1 MNIIKNKTMKE
12 LTGITQSEQNFRDLH
27 QELIDLKMHSF
38 ADRIAAAFYANA
50 TERFQAGIDTASNIY
65 QKN

>member
-1 MNIIKNKTMKE
+1 MKE

-50 TERFQAGIDTASNIY
+50 TERFQAGLNAATNIHT
-65 QKN
+65 KKK

>member
-1 MNIIKNKTMKE
+1 M
-12 LTGITQSEQNFRDLH
+12 
-27 QELIDLKMHSF
+27 DLKLYSF

>member
-1 MNIIKNKTMKE
+1 MKE
-12 LTGITQSEQNFRDLH
+12 LNGITQAEQNFRELH
-27 QELIDLKMHSF
+27 QELIDLKLYSF